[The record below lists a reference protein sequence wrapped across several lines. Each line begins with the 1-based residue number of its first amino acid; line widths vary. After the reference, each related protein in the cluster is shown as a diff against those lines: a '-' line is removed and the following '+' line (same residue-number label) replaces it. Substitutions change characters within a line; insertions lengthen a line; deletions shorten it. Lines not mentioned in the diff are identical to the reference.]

1 MSGKAESRL
10 IYSSIS
16 TSERVASLGAK
27 GALLY
32 TWLITH
38 CDGQGRLQGSPKV
51 VQRLVVPFI
60 EEISL
65 PDVHEALELM
75 VEQKLIKRYTDNN
88 SHPLIQVTDWWEW
101 QTGLK
106 YKSPSH
112 YQAPEGWE
120 DKVTPR
126 ENGKFIKEDTV
137 SGAVSGTRR
146 EEKRRDI

>member
-38 CDGQGRLQGSPKV
+38 CDAQGRFQGTPKV
-51 VQRLVVPFI
+51 VQQLVVPFI
-60 EEISL
+60 EDITL
-65 PDVHEALELM
+65 PDVHEALKLM
-75 VEQKLIKRYTDNN
+75 VEQKLIKRYTDN
-88 SHPLIQVTDWWEW
+88 SHSLIQILDWWEW

-106 YKSPSH
+106 YKASSH
-112 YQAPEGWE
+112 YPAPEGWE

-126 ENGKFIKEDTV
+126 EQGRFAKEDT
-137 SGAVSGTRR
+137 ANGTANGTGR